1 MQPSHLPEPPAALLD
16 NASLLIDFDG
26 TLVELADR
34 PDAVRIDAGLGTLLA
49 RLRAR
54 LEGRIAIV
62 SGRSIAQI
70 DEFLPS
76 ALGGIAVVGS
86 HGAEIRRAGDDIV
99 RPERPA
105 TLLEAE
111 SEFSDRFGTNPGV
124 VIEVKSLGVAIHY
137 RLAPE
142 VEAEAD
148 PLAAGF
154 AERHGLAVQRGKMM
168 CEVRVAGHDKGSAV
182 MALMQAP
189 PFAGHAPIFV
199 GDDLTDE
206 SAFVACAHAGGA
218 GILIGPPRET
228 AAKWRIADV
237 AGFRAWLEE
246 AA

>member
-1 MQPSHLPEPPAALLD
+1 MQSSHLPEPPTALLE

-34 PDAVRIDAGLGTLLA
+34 PDAIRIDSGLESLLA
-49 RLRAR
+49 RLRSR

-76 ALGGIAVVGS
+76 ALDGIAVVGS
-86 HGAEIRRAGDDIV
+86 HGAEIRRAGDVVV

-111 SEFSDRFGTNPGV
+111 SAFSDRFGANPGV

-142 VEAEAD
+142 IEAD
-148 PLAAGF
+148 AIALVTAF
-154 AERHGLAVQRGKMM
+154 AEQHGLAVQRGKMM
-168 CEVRVAGHDKGSAV
+168 CELRVAGHDKGGAV
-182 MALMQAP
+182 MALTQAA

-206 SAFVACAHAGGA
+206 NAFVSCTRAGGA
-218 GILIGPPRET
+218 GILIGPARET
-228 AAKWRIADV
+228 AARWRIADV
-237 AGFRAWLEE
+237 ARLRAWLED